1 MPRISVVVPF
11 YNEEENIGL
20 LYSAL
25 ISSLEPTGLSFELI
39 FVDDGSQDRTAKIA
53 ADLARNDSRL
63 YVVKLRGNSGQ
74 TAALA
79 AGIAQARGQILIT
92 MDGDLQSDPL
102 DIELMVEEIEAGND
116 IVVGWRHNRK
126 DAFLSRKLPST
137 LANWLIGKVTGIEIR
152 DNGSPLKAYRASLIK
167 EIPLY
172 AEMHRFIPAM
182 ASIAGARI
190 SEIKVRHHARLYGE
204 SKYGLSRT
212 YKVLLDLLVI
222 KTLTTFIAR
231 PLRWFT
237 LLSMPFLLTS
247 LICFGHLAYSLLK
260 TNNSFSMIIAST
272 ALVYLFSAS
281 ILISNGIL
289 GELIYKLGDLQ
300 ERRFSKLTE
309 QRLL

>member
-289 GELIYKLGDLQ
+289 GELIYKLGDLR

>member
-182 ASIAGARI
+182 ARIAGARI

-289 GELIYKLGDLQ
+289 GELIYKLGDLR